1 MYLVQVSA
9 KGYFTLHNTR
19 WLLNQNPIDVWKC
32 IHNIVF
38 EVIHNYWDVILLVRD
53 PDGSC
58 YKQSASAFTFSVH
71 MVYK

>member
-1 MYLVQVSA
+1 
-9 KGYFTLHNTR
+9 
-19 WLLNQNPIDVWKC
+19 
-32 IHNIVF
+32 
-38 EVIHNYWDVILLVRD
+38 VILLVRD